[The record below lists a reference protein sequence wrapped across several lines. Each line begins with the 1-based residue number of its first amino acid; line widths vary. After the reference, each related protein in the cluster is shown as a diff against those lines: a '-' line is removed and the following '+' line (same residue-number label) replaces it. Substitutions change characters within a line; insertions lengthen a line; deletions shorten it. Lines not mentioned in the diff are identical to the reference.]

1 MLHMR
6 NSNALLLIIYY
17 HEIQDGLLEKLLFM
31 LGIGGLEKMETKY
44 IGKQV
49 AIDALHEA
57 YEARNPTQNAIM
69 DKATMVIFRLPPAD
83 VRPVVTC
90 AECDWH
96 VDCGYH
102 FCNKWCQPCP
112 DNADFYCAY
121 GERPTAGLT

>member
-1 MLHMR
+1 MDD
-6 NSNALLLIIYY
+6 LISR
-17 HEIQDGLLEKLLFM
+17 QA
-31 LGIGGLEKMETKY
+31 
-44 IGKQV
+44 
-49 AIDALHEA
+49 AIDLEPPERYERQYQTMNLDDA
-57 YEARNPTQNAIM
+57 YESGWYDAQAGISQ
-69 DKATMVIFRLPPAD
+69 LSPAN

-121 GERPTAGLT
+121 GERSTAVPT

>member
-1 MLHMR
+1 M
-6 NSNALLLIIYY
+6 A
-17 HEIQDGLLEKLLFM
+17 E
-31 LGIGGLEKMETKY
+31 Y
-44 IGKQV
+44 IDTSINPADYIEVWEVEDTEHGKQLV
-49 AIDALHEA
+49 MAVNDL
-57 YEARNPTQNAIM
+57 
-69 DKATMVIFRLPPAD
+69 KCLPPAD

-121 GERPTAGLT
+121 GERPTAVPT

>member
-1 MLHMR
+1 MADFIDRALATSHPFANGR
-6 NSNALLLIIYY
+6 YDHENANEHFILG
-17 HEIQDGLLEKLLFM
+17 HESYREWLE
-31 LGIGGLEKMETKY
+31 
-44 IGKQV
+44 
-49 AIDALHEA
+49 D
-57 YEARNPTQNAIM
+57 
-69 DKATMVIFRLPPAD
+69 LPSAD

-121 GERPTAGLT
+121 GERPTAVPT

>member
-1 MLHMR
+1 MAEYVDKEIVKEAIEMIA
-6 NSNALLLIIYY
+6 NACLANPRITRG
-17 HEIQDGLLEKLLFM
+17 EIQTFFK
-31 LGIGGLEKMETKY
+31 GIP
-44 IGKQV
+44 I
-49 AIDALHEA
+49 
-57 YEARNPTQNAIM
+57 
-69 DKATMVIFRLPPAD
+69 AD

-121 GERPTAGLT
+121 GERQNCGAKMEGNE

>member
-1 MLHMR
+1 MAEYIEKQLVL
-6 NSNALLLIIYY
+6 SKSQ
-17 HEIQDGLLEKLLFM
+17 QDYLEGRYDYDDFVLVSD
-31 LGIGGLEKMETKY
+31 IES
-44 IGKQV
+44 I
-49 AIDALHEA
+49 
-57 YEARNPTQNAIM
+57 
-69 DKATMVIFRLPPAD
+69 PPAD

-121 GERPTAGLT
+121 GERSTAVPT

>member
-1 MLHMR
+1 
-6 NSNALLLIIYY
+6 
-17 HEIQDGLLEKLLFM
+17 
-31 LGIGGLEKMETKY
+31 METKY

>member
-1 MLHMR
+1 
-6 NSNALLLIIYY
+6 
-17 HEIQDGLLEKLLFM
+17 M
-31 LGIGGLEKMETKY
+31 LGTGGREKMAKY
-44 IGKQV
+44 ID
-49 AIDALHEA
+49 I
-57 YEARNPTQNAIM
+57 
-69 DKATMVIFRLPPAD
+69 DKAQLEFYKAHEGDEFTPNIITLQTFLLYYPPAN

-121 GERPTAGLT
+121 GERPTAVPT

>member
-1 MLHMR
+1 MDDLSSR
-6 NSNALLLIIYY
+6 QA
-17 HEIQDGLLEKLLFM
+17 
-31 LGIGGLEKMETKY
+31 
-44 IGKQV
+44 
-49 AIDALHEA
+49 AIDACCFNCSESNICSGTCDDTDRI
-57 YEARNPTQNAIM
+57 RNI
-69 DKATMVIFRLPPAD
+69 PPAD

-121 GERPTAGLT
+121 GERSTAVPT

>member
-1 MLHMR
+1 M
-6 NSNALLLIIYY
+6 AEYI
-17 HEIQDGLLEKLLFM
+17 EK
-31 LGIGGLEKMETKY
+31 
-44 IGKQV
+44 QA
-49 AIDALHEA
+49 AIDVVRA
-57 YEARNPTQNAIM
+57 YLSDCCVEDGDYHASGIEYELN
-69 DKATMVIFRLPPAD
+69 DLPSAD

-121 GERPTAGLT
+121 GERPNCGAKMEGNE

>member
-1 MLHMR
+1 MQD
-6 NSNALLLIIYY
+6 LISRQAAI
-17 HEIQDGLLEKLLFM
+17 EKIHSEFDECLVWD
-31 LGIGGLEKMETKY
+31 ES
-44 IGKQV
+44 GKHTADEV
-49 AIDALHEA
+49 ERILD
-57 YEARNPTQNAIM
+57 TI
-69 DKATMVIFRLPPAD
+69 PPAD

-121 GERPTAGLT
+121 GERTTAVPT